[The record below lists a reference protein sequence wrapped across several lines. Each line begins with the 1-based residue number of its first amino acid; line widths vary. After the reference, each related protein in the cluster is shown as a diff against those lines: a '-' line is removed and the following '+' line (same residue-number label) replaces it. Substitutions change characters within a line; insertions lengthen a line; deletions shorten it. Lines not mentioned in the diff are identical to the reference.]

1 MAAPL
6 SVCTKKEQRSVI
18 RFLWSEGVTGAAIH
32 QRLSAQYGNSVLP
45 QWSVY
50 EWFEK
55 LKSGRTSVTHEE
67 GAGRPSTTT
76 NKDNI
81 ERAGLRGSAKACN
94 LNKRRGLLSKGVV
107 LLHDDARPHTAAHT
121 AETLRKLKS
130 DVMAH
135 PSYSP
140 DLAPSDYHLF
150 GPLKEALRGR
160 RFTSDQEVKEA
171 VHAWLAAQLKT
182 FFSESIR
189 NLVQRWT
196 KCVEKQGDYAEK

>member
-81 ERAGLRGSAKACN
+81 ER
-94 LNKRRGLLSKGVV
+94 LLSKGVV